1 LLILRYNDR
10 IFRASKDFIFIIK
23 LSIFIATFCR
33 KIQRE
38 QEKYNRL
45 IVFFAISSILIN
57 STISRFREK
66 NLESLTT
73 NKEQQIEV
81 SILTNIFVQN

>member
-1 LLILRYNDR
+1 MTLCYSNKL
-10 IFRASKDFIFIIK
+10 FRAFENLIFIIR
-23 LSIFIATFCR
+23 LLIFLTTSCR